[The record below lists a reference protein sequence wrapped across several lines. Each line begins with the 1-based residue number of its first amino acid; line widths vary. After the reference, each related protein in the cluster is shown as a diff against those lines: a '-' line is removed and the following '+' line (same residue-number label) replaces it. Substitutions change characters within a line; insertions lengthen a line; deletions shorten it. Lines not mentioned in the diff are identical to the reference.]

1 MSDLQVRVADRR
13 EAEAPIPSTRS
24 IISKAVIVLLKKKKE
39 EVSEDLSLTETSQ
52 PQSSSLKIKLQ
63 DGKTCEKILTI
74 EVAQDR
80 ISEEFESFYNSI
92 APRAKVPGFRPG
104 KVPRDVLVMHYEKNA
119 NDSVLETL
127 LSESLP
133 RALRE
138 KDLNP
143 LTTPEIKDI
152 QFAKEKLTYKAYIEI
167 RPKVKLSRVTGL
179 SVKKEKPG
187 VKLEDIEKALK
198 QTQEMHAQYKAVE
211 GRAARLGDFAIT
223 DYVCT
228 VDGKEMEKRND
239 DWIELKEEE
248 HLKGF
253 SAQLVGA
260 HVGEE
265 KNVEISFPQDMADKR
280 AAGKTAV
287 FKMKIKE
294 IKEKMLPALDDDLAR
309 QAGEYKDLSDLKK
322 KLTDDLEKRDADEKE
337 AAFERELLSELIKH
351 NKIDL
356 PNGLL
361 QRRTEYLMDQARQR
375 FLQQG
380 GTEEIFGK
388 EKEKMQKEFE
398 SEARRQIHIAFLLDE
413 IADTQGIKA
422 EEADLGKKY
431 EALSQQ
437 YRQPKETIEK
447 YYKEHKEARETLLDQ
462 VRNEKVIEFLKRNAK
477 SK

>member
-1 MSDLQVRVADRR
+1 
-13 EAEAPIPSTRS
+13 
-24 IISKAVIVLLKKKKE
+24 VLLKKKKE
-39 EVSEDLSLTETSQ
+39 ETPEDVPSLEASQ

-63 DGKTCEKILTI
+63 DGKACEKILTI

-80 ISEEFESFYNSI
+80 IGEEFESFYHSI

-119 NDSVLETL
+119 NDSVLEAL

-133 RALRE
+133 KALRE

-143 LTTPEIKDI
+143 LTTPEIKDV
-152 QFAKEKLTYKAYIEI
+152 QFSKEKLTYKAHIEI
-167 RPKVKLSRVTGL
+167 RPKVKLSKVTGL
-179 SVKKEKPG
+179 SAKKEKAG
-187 VKLEDIEKALK
+187 VKPEDIEKALK

-211 GRAARLGDFAIT
+211 GRAAKLGDFVIA

-239 DWIELKEEE
+239 DWIELKAEEY
-248 HLKGF
+248 LKGF
-253 SAQLVGA
+253 STQLVGA
-260 HVGEE
+260 TIGEE
-265 KNVEISFPQDMADKR
+265 KDVQISFPQDMADKR
-280 AAGKTAV
+280 AAGKTAL

-294 IKEKMLPALDDDLAR
+294 IKEKILPELNDDLAK
-309 QAGEYKDLSDLKK
+309 QAGEYKDFTDLKK
-322 KLTDDLEKRDADEKE
+322 KLTEDLEKRDADEKE
-337 AAFERELLSELIKH
+337 AAFERELLNELVKH
-351 NKIDL
+351 NKIEL

-361 QRRTEYLMDQARQR
+361 QRRAEYLMDQARQR

-380 GTEEIFGK
+380 GTEELFEK

-413 IADTQGIKA
+413 IADAQSIKS

-431 EALSQQ
+431 ELLSQQ

-462 VRNEKVIEFLKRNAK
+462 VRNEKVIEFLKQNAK

>member
-1 MSDLQVRVADRR
+1 M
-13 EAEAPIPSTRS
+13 
-24 IISKAVIVLLKKKKE
+24 LKKKKE
-39 EVSEDLSLTETSQ
+39 EVSEELSLPGTSL
-52 PQSSSLKIKLQ
+52 PPSSSLKIKLQ
-63 DGKTCEKILTI
+63 DGKVCEKILTI

-80 ISEEFESFYNSI
+80 ILEEFESFYKSI

-104 KVPRDVLVMHYEKNA
+104 KIPRDVLVMHYEKNA
-119 NDSVLETL
+119 NDAALESL

-133 RALRE
+133 KALRE
-138 KDLNP
+138 KDLSP

-152 QFAKEKLTYKAYIEI
+152 QFSKEKLIYKAHIEI

-179 SVKKEKPG
+179 SAKKEKSG
-187 VKLEDIEKALK
+187 VKPEDIEKALK

-211 GRAARLGDFAIT
+211 GRAAQLGDFVIT

-228 VDGKEMEKRND
+228 VDGKEMEKRKD

-248 HLKGF
+248 YLKGF
-253 SAQLVGA
+253 STQLVGA
-260 HVGEE
+260 QISDE
-265 KNVEISFPQDMADKR
+265 KDVQITFPQDMADKR

-287 FKMKIKE
+287 FKMKVKE
-294 IKEKMLPALDDDLAR
+294 IKEKILPELGDDLAK
-309 QAGEYKDLSDLKK
+309 QAGEYKDLGDLKK

-337 AAFERELLSELIKH
+337 ASFERELLNELVKQ

-356 PNGLL
+356 PGGLL
-361 QRRTEYLMDQARQR
+361 QRRAEYLMDQARQR

-380 GTEEIFGK
+380 GTDELFDK

-398 SEARRQIHIAFLLDE
+398 VEARRQVHIAFLLDE

-422 EEADLGKKY
+422 EESDLGAKY
-431 EALSQQ
+431 ESLGGQ
-437 YRQPKETIEK
+437 YRQPKETIET

-462 VRNEKVIEFLKRNAK
+462 VRNEKVIEFLKKNAK
-477 SK
+477 ISWNAK

>member
-1 MSDLQVRVADRR
+1 VVD
-13 EAEAPIPSTRS
+13 
-24 IISKAVIVLLKKKKE
+24 VLFKKNDKE
-39 EVSEDLSLTETSQ
+39 ESPEELTHPVAVQTQES
-52 PQSSSLKIKLQ
+52 PFKIKLQ
-63 DGKTCEKILTI
+63 DGKPCEKILTI
-74 EVAQDR
+74 EVAGSR
-80 ISEEFESFYNSI
+80 IGQEYESFYESI
-92 APRAKVPGFRPG
+92 SPRAKVPGFRPG

-133 RALRE
+133 KALRE
-138 KDLNP
+138 KDLSP

-152 QFAKEKLTYKAYIEI
+152 QFTREKLTYKAHVEV
-167 RPKVKLSRVTGL
+167 RPRIKLSRVTGL
-179 SVKKEKPG
+179 NAKKEKVE
-187 VKLEDIEKALK
+187 VKAEDIEKALK

-211 GRAARLGDFAIT
+211 GRGARMGDFVIT

-228 VDGKEMEKRND
+228 IDGKEMEKKND

-248 HLKGF
+248 YLKGF
-253 SAQLVGA
+253 SAQLVGVN
-260 HVGEE
+260 VGDE
-265 KNVEISFPQDMADKR
+265 KDVQISFPQDIADKR

-287 FKMKIKE
+287 FRMKVKE
-294 IKEKMLPALDDDLAR
+294 IKEKILPALDDELAK
-309 QAGEYKDLSDLKK
+309 QSGEYKDLNDLKQKLASDL
-322 KLTDDLEKRDADEKE
+322 ERRAVDEKE
-337 AAFERELLSELIKH
+337 ADFEKELLNELIKH

-356 PNGLL
+356 PTGLL
-361 QRRTEYLMDQARQR
+361 QRRTEYLTDQARQR

-380 GTEEIFGK
+380 GTEEIFDK

-413 IADTQGIKA
+413 IADTQGIKS
-422 EEADLGKKY
+422 EEADLAPKY
-431 EALSQQ
+431 EALSRQ

-462 VRNEKVIEFLKRNAK
+462 VRNEKAIEFLKKNAK

>member
-1 MSDLQVRVADRR
+1 M
-13 EAEAPIPSTRS
+13 
-24 IISKAVIVLLKKKKE
+24 LLKKKNE
-39 EVSEDLSLTETSQ
+39 ATQEDLSLTETSQ
-52 PQSSSLKIKLQ
+52 PQGALLKIKLQ

-80 ISEEFESFYNSI
+80 ISQEYESFYKAI

-104 KVPRDVLVMHYEKNA
+104 KVPQDVLVMHYEKNA

-133 RALRE
+133 KALRE

-152 QFAKEKLTYKAYIEI
+152 QFTKEKLVYKAFIET
-167 RPKVKLSRVTGL
+167 RPKIKLSKVTGL
-179 SVKKEKPG
+179 TAKKEK
-187 VKLEDIEKALK
+187 VVVSAEDIAKALK

-211 GRAARLGDFAIT
+211 ERAAKMGDFVIT

-248 HLKGF
+248 YLKGF
-253 SAQLVGA
+253 SSQLVGA
-260 HVGEE
+260 NVGDE
-265 KNVEISFPQDMADKR
+265 KDVQISFPADMADKR

-287 FKMKIKE
+287 FKMKVKE
-294 IKEKMLPALDDDLAR
+294 VKEKKLPLLDDELAK
-309 QAGEYKDLSDLKK
+309 QAGEYKDLNDLKQ
-322 KLTDDLEKRDADEKE
+322 KLTADLEKRATDEKE
-337 AAFERELLSELIKH
+337 ASFERELLNELIKH

-361 QRRTEYLMDQARQR
+361 QRRAEYLMDQSRQR
-375 FLQQG
+375 FMQQG
-380 GTEEIFGK
+380 GTEELFDK
-388 EKEKMQKEFE
+388 EKEKMLKEFE
-398 SEARRQIHIAFLLDE
+398 MEARRQIHVAFLLDE
-413 IADTQGIKA
+413 IAETQGIKS
-422 EEADLGKKY
+422 EQADLVKKY

-437 YRQPKETIEK
+437 FRQPKETIEK
-447 YYKEHKEARETLLDQ
+447 YYKEHKEAQETLLDQ
-462 VRNEKVIEFLKRNAK
+462 VRNEKVIEFLKQNARCK
-477 SK
+477 

>member
-1 MSDLQVRVADRR
+1 M
-13 EAEAPIPSTRS
+13 
-24 IISKAVIVLLKKKKE
+24 LLKKKNE
-39 EVSEDLSLTETSQ
+39 ETSEDLLRAETSQ
-52 PQSSSLKIKLQ
+52 PQGSPLKIKLQ

-104 KVPRDVLVMHYEKNA
+104 KIPRDVLVMHYEKNA
-119 NDSVLETL
+119 NDSVLEAL

-133 RALRE
+133 KALRE

-152 QFAKEKLTYKAYIEI
+152 QFAKEKLTYKAHIEV
-167 RPKVKLSRVTGL
+167 RPRVKLSRVTGL
-179 SVKKEKPG
+179 SAKKEKPG
-187 VKLEDIEKALK
+187 VKPEDIEKALK

-211 GRAARLGDFAIT
+211 GRAAKLGDFVIT
-223 DYVCT
+223 DYVCS
-228 VDGKEMEKRND
+228 VDGKEMEKRKD

-248 HLKGF
+248 YLKGF

-260 HVGEE
+260 NIGDE
-265 KNVEISFPQDMADKR
+265 KDVQISFPQDMADKR
-280 AAGKTAV
+280 AAGKAAV
-287 FKMKIKE
+287 FKMKVKE
-294 IKEKMLPALDDDLAR
+294 IKEKILPELNDDLAK
-309 QAGEYKDLSDLKK
+309 QAGEYKDLNDLKK
-322 KLTDDLEKRDADEKE
+322 NLTDDLEKRDADEKE
-337 AAFERELLSELIKH
+337 AAFERGLLNELIKQ

-361 QRRTEYLMDQARQR
+361 QRRAEYLMDQARQR
-375 FLQQG
+375 FLKQG
-380 GTEEIFGK
+380 GTDGVFDK

-398 SEARRQIHIAFLLDE
+398 AEARRQIHIAFLLDE

-422 EEADLGKKY
+422 EETDLGTKY
-431 EALSQQ
+431 EVLSQQ

-447 YYKEHKEARETLLDQ
+447 YYQEHKEARETLLDQ
-462 VRNEKVIEFLKRNAK
+462 VRNEKVIEYLKQHAK

>member
-1 MSDLQVRVADRR
+1 MVDVLFNKTNEGPQSLTD
-13 EAEAPIPSTRS
+13 EAP
-24 IISKAVIVLLKKKKE
+24 
-39 EVSEDLSLTETSQ
+39 VS
-52 PQSSSLKIKLQ
+52 PLKIKLQ
-63 DGKTCEKILTI
+63 DGKPCEKILTI

-80 ISEEFESFYNSI
+80 IAEEFETFYKAV

-138 KDLNP
+138 KDLSP
-143 LTTPEIKDI
+143 ITTPEIKDI
-152 QFAKEKLTYKAYIEI
+152 QFSKEKLSYKAHVEV
-167 RPKVKLSRVTGL
+167 RPKIKLSRVTGL
-179 SVKKEKPG
+179 SVKREKAV
-187 VKLEDIEKALK
+187 VKPEDIEKSLK

-211 GRAARLGDFAIT
+211 GRPAKMGDFVIT

-248 HLKGF
+248 YLKGF
-253 SAQLVGA
+253 SAQLVGVN
-260 HVGEE
+260 VGDE
-265 KNVEISFPQDMADKR
+265 KDAQISFPQDMADKR
-280 AAGKTAV
+280 AAGKTAI
-287 FKMKIKE
+287 FKMKVKE
-294 IKEKMLPALDDDLAR
+294 IKEKTLPALDDELAKL
-309 QAGEYKDLSDLKK
+309 AGDYKDLSDLKQ
-322 KLTDDLEKRDADEKE
+322 KLTADLEKRVSEEKE
-337 AAFERELLSELIKH
+337 ADFERELLNELVKH

-356 PNGLL
+356 PGGLL
-361 QRRTEYLMDQARQR
+361 QRRAEYLMDQARQR

-380 GTEEIFGK
+380 GTDELFDK
-388 EKEKMQKEFE
+388 EKEKMTKEFE
-398 SEARRQIHIAFLLDE
+398 AEARRQIHIAFLLDE
-413 IADTQGIKA
+413 IADSQQIKS

-431 EALSQQ
+431 ELLSQQ

-447 YYKEHKEARETLLDQ
+447 YYAGKKEARETLLDQ
-462 VRNEKVIEFLKRNAK
+462 IRNEKVIDFLKQNAK